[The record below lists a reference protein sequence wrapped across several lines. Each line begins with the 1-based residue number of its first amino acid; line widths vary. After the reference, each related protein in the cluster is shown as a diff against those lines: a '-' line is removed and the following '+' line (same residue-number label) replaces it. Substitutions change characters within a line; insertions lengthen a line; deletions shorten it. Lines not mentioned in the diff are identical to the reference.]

1 MTPISLELNQMR
13 RLTSCLMRNHRRHLM
28 PSDCAPAWATTSKYR
43 AFGHLRSCARHHR
56 AYVRQADDLIP
67 TEARGKWDLREM
79 RIISMMCPAL
89 ILAGCTFL
97 NDAPPKVIY
106 QSSDTISVEF
116 SDDGLLRVSNRQEA
130 MEMIERH
137 CGGPYRI
144 VGGSG
149 GRIDAECVR

>member
-1 MTPISLELNQMR
+1 MLYAQPPASPDAVGLR
-13 RLTSCLMRNHRRHLM
+13 PRLGDYFKIPGVRAPTQLCSP
-28 PSDCAPAWATTSKYR
+28 PSR
-43 AFGHLRSCARHHR
+43 LRSSS
-56 AYVRQADDLIP
+56 DDLIP

-97 NDAPPKVIY
+97 NDTPPKVIY
-106 QSSDTISVEF
+106 QSSDTISVEY
-116 SDDGLLRVSNRQEA
+116 SDDGLMRVSNRQEA

-137 CGGPYRI
+137 CEGPYRI

>member
-1 MTPISLELNQMR
+1 MWWVATI
-13 RLTSCLMRNHRRHLM
+13 
-28 PSDCAPAWATTSKYR
+28 APTFTKR
-43 AFGHLRSCARHHR
+43 
-56 AYVRQADDLIP
+56 

-106 QSSDTISVEF
+106 QSSDTISVEYA
-116 SDDGLLRVSNRQEA
+116 DDGLMRVSNRQEA
-130 MEMIERH
+130 LEMIERH

>member
-1 MTPISLELNQMR
+1 MMIRSKHSAAFSLEER
-13 RLTSCLMRNHRRHLM
+13 VV
-28 PSDCAPAWATTSKYR
+28 
-43 AFGHLRSCARHHR
+43 GRHHR

-106 QSSDTISVEF
+106 QSSDTISVEY
-116 SDDGLLRVSNRQEA
+116 SDDGLMRVSNRQEA

>member
-1 MTPISLELNQMR
+1 MMIRSKHCAAFSLEGR
-13 RLTSCLMRNHRRHLM
+13 VVGRHI
-28 PSDCAPAWATTSKYR
+28 APTFAKRT
-43 AFGHLRSCARHHR
+43 
-56 AYVRQADDLIP
+56 LIQ

-106 QSSDTISVEF
+106 QSSDTISVEYP
-116 SDDGLLRVSNRQEA
+116 DDGLMRVNNRQEA
-130 MEMIERH
+130 LEMIERH

-144 VGGSG
+144 VGGLG
-149 GRIDAECVR
+149 AY

>member
-1 MTPISLELNQMR
+1 M
-13 RLTSCLMRNHRRHLM
+13 
-28 PSDCAPAWATTSKYR
+28 
-43 AFGHLRSCARHHR
+43 GRHHR

-106 QSSDTISVEF
+106 QSSDTISVEY
-116 SDDGLLRVSNRQEA
+116 SDDGLMRVSNRQEA

-149 GRIDAECVR
+149 GVLTPSAFDRAVKSKRLSAKANLWRILTSTGATGTMISQPYFHFKSIRGNNHPTNNG

>member
-1 MTPISLELNQMR
+1 MMIRSKHSAAFSLEGR
-13 RLTSCLMRNHRRHLM
+13 VVGRRH
-28 PSDCAPAWATTSKYR
+28 R
-43 AFGHLRSCARHHR
+43 AC
-56 AYVRQADDLIP
+56 VRQADDLIP

-116 SDDGLLRVSNRQEA
+116 SDDGLMRVSNRQEA